1 MKYAKWISTSAMAF
15 ALVAAGCDD
24 SSGPGDETFAA
35 ALTGDKER
43 PTPVVTPAVGV
54 ATFTLSDD
62 GNTLSWDV
70 TTTGLNNVIAAHIHV
85 GGSEIAGPI
94 ALALFELPAA
104 GPPQSNPVI
113 SGSITRAA
121 FSSPLGISFDGLIE
135 LMRNVDTYTN
145 VHTSDLFLPINSG
158 PGDFPGG
165 EIRGQNIPTD
175 DFDD

>member
-1 MKYAKWISTSAMAF
+1 MKYSKWISASAMAL

-24 SSGPGDETFAA
+24 SDGPGDETFAA
-35 ALTGDKER
+35 ALNGDKER

-85 GGSEIAGPI
+85 GGAEVAGPI
-94 ALALFELPAA
+94 AFGLFA
-104 GPPQSNPVI
+104 GPTVNPLSDPVI

-121 FSSPLGISFDGLIE
+121 FVSPLGITFDGLIE
-135 LMRNVDTYTN
+135 LMRNGDTYTN
-145 VHTSDLFLPINSG
+145 VHTATGNLPINTG
-158 PGDFPGG
+158 PGNFPGG
-165 EIRGQNIPTD
+165 EIRGQIIPVD
-175 DFDD
+175 D